1 MSGFSLRRMRAELAR
16 LPHAAALSGLSR
28 GTALFRPGEPS
39 RDVYLLEEGRVK
51 IARSGPRG
59 RDLVFR
65 LVEGGELFGESSLFH
80 EPFRRAA
87 AEVVETATVI
97 SVPSHEILRHAERN
111 PPFWG
116 LIAPLLGTQVRQL
129 EEKIESLYFLEVEQ
143 RVARLLLRWAESHE
157 RTEDGRWE
165 IPLSQKEV
173 AEMVGATR
181 ESASTAVN
189 NLRRSGCIEIKR
201 RRLIVRSLDELKKF
215 AAPKVS

>member
-1 MSGFSLRRMRAELAR
+1 MRNELAH
-16 LPHAAALSGLSR
+16 LPHASAITGLSR
-28 GTALFRPGEPS
+28 GTAVFRPGEPS
-39 RDVYLLEEGRVK
+39 RDVYLLDEGRIK

-65 LVEGGELFGESSLFH
+65 MVEGGELFGESSLFH
-80 EPFRRAA
+80 EHVRRAA
-87 AEVVETATVI
+87 AEVVETA
-97 SVPSHEILRHAERN
+97 SVLIIPSDEILRHAERN

-116 LIAPLLGTQVRQL
+116 FIAPLLGTQLRQL

-143 RVARLLLRWAESHE
+143 RVARLLLRWAESHD
-157 RTEDGRWE
+157 RTEDGKWE

-189 NLRRSGCIEIKR
+189 KLRRSGCLDIRR

-215 AAPKVS
+215 ASPKVS